1 MKKPTFLFL
10 LLGGIF
16 FSCSTRSEQF
26 ESVAKELCSCMQ
38 AGQADAEDAVSTN
51 VNIGFCLLD
60 VEVDLKA
67 EEMEEQVSKLC
78 PEFSEGFVDYVRE
91 LK

>member
-1 MKKPTFLFL
+1 
-10 LLGGIF
+10 
-16 FSCSTRSEQF
+16 
-26 ESVAKELCSCMQ
+26 MQ

-67 EEMEEQVSKLC
+67 EEMEEQVNKLC